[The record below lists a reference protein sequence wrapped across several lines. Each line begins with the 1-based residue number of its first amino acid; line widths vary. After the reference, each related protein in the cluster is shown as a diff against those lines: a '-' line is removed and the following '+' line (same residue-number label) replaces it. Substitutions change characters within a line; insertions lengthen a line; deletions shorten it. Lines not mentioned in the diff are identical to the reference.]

1 MKFWG
6 GLHDSRASREKSL
19 ERDWKEHCLP
29 LSKFDSLLQVPRMM
43 QTVHDFLEQFFK
55 CHYCRR
61 HFLKNFEAGSFGRDL
76 AKTSRQQAG
85 HGKFVLPISS
95 DRGNVSVSILSP
107 GKYYRR
113 GFVTRRFGGDPFICT
128 ACFCLLQVVLYF
140 WRFHNAVSVRVTAWH
155 GCNTTDRR
163 WPPSSVCSR
172 RRWGFP
178 VNKSTT
184 DCAGTSRPAAIGG
197 S

>member
-1 MKFWG
+1 MW
-6 GLHDSRASREKSL
+6 
-19 ERDWKEHCLP
+19 
-29 LSKFDSLLQVPRMM
+29 SLLHTLASEGFRREQAKLSSKSELIPSPSSPDVMM

-76 AKTSRQQAG
+76 AKTSRQQ
-85 HGKFVLPISS
+85 
-95 DRGNVSVSILSP
+95 
-107 GKYYRR
+107 
-113 GFVTRRFGGDPFICT
+113 
-128 ACFCLLQVVLYF
+128 VVLYF

-172 RRWGFP
+172 CWEQ
-178 VNKSTT
+178 ST
-184 DCAGTSRPAAIGG
+184 DDWSVLSEAKDVVRGGESRALDLKASPNEEEILKFLQSAFAEPDDL

>member
-1 MKFWG
+1 MIAVPAERKVWNG
-6 GLHDSRASREKSL
+6 IGKSIV
-19 ERDWKEHCLP
+19 CLCQ
-29 LSKFDSLLQVPRMM
+29 SFDSLLQLPRMM

-178 VNKSTT
+178 REQIHNRLCRYKQAS
-184 DCAGTSRPAAIGG
+184 CHRRKLSCYC
-197 S
+197 